1 MADRHNGFNLTLSP
15 IVKVILN
22 SPLVFIVLSVAAIQI

>member
-1 MADRHNGFNLTLSP
+1 MAKRLNVFNLTLSP
-15 IVKVILN
+15 IVKVVLN